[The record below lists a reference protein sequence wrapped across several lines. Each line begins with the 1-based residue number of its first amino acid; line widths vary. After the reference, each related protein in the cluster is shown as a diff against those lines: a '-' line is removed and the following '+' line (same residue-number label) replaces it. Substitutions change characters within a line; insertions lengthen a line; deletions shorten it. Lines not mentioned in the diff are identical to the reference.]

1 MKRARG
7 QRSGVII
14 KAPEF
19 RSEAE
24 EARWWDAHRDLVAD
38 LLIKHGR
45 RAVVPTKSVTMRL
58 PEADIEKARQLA
70 AQRGTGYQTIMKTL
84 LHSALKREVRKA
96 S

>member
-1 MKRARG
+1 MKRATEQSR
-7 QRSGVII
+7 RVAIE
-14 KAPEF
+14 APEF

-24 EARWWDAHRDLVAD
+24 EAKWWDAHQDLVAD

-58 PEADIEKARQLA
+58 PVADIDRARQLA
-70 AQRGTGYQTIMKTL
+70 TRRGTGYQTLLKTL
-84 LHSALKREVRKA
+84 LHDALKREARKA